1 LCVGW
6 EIGRIQQ
13 RFQVNSAGGRMVN
26 VKTLSRIAAIVVL
39 LLGGLSAATAATN
52 VVAQFLNH
60 ADRQYETS
68 EQRTEI
74 IHALEDMLGKPPA
87 ALRTQRY
94 ADYQGNK
101 NAWPITTLLERYFV
115 PVKPPKGWSVDAFYR
130 DVPKPE
136 ARHAI
141 REQLLAIK
149 KQAN

>member
-1 LCVGW
+1 MW
-6 EIGRIQQ
+6 
-13 RFQVNSAGGRMVN
+13 N
-26 VKTLSRIAAIVVL
+26 VKTLSRIAAIVVFL
-39 LLGGLSAATAATN
+39 LAGLTAATAATN
-52 VVAQFLNH
+52 VVAQYLNH

-74 IHALEDMLGKPPA
+74 IRALEDMLGKTPE

-115 PVKPPKGWSVDAFYR
+115 PVRPPKRWSVDAFYR

-136 ARHAI
+136 ARQAI
-141 REQLLAIK
+141 RQQLAAIK
-149 KQAN
+149 TQPD